1 MSFCSVSTFKR
12 EVMAGNKLK
21 ELLDLAHS
29 ETYGRFKEIILTSV
43 IGIVVNVALG
53 VLKIIVGSIAN
64 SVAVISDAVNNFADS
79 VSSLVTII
87 AMAIS
92 GRGATRK
99 HPFGFGRIEYFSSMV
114 ISVLI
119 LITGGEF
126 LIESVKK
133 IIHPEATSYNAVTLV
148 LLIIAI
154 VAKILLGLYTR
165 RSGKKLNSP
174 NLIASGQ
181 DALSDAVITG
191 VTLLAAVISL
201 IWPNLHIDGWVG
213 AIVSIFVLKAGLE
226 ILLDVVSKLL
236 GERPSLELADQIME
250 EILNTEGVQGAY
262 DLILHNYGP
271 NVFIGD
277 VNLELE
283 DTMSIEE
290 AYVITKPLN
299 VRILKK
305 YGVFMYFGFYSVN
318 TTDPEIVEMRDFLY
332 SQALC
337 RDDILQIHAFYVN
350 KERKFMS
357 FDVVFDF
364 DCKDQYAVEQD
375 LRRIL
380 KEQYP
385 DYRVEMLPDKDYTLS
400 RSAAEV

>member
-1 MSFCSVSTFKR
+1 
-12 EVMAGNKLK
+12 MAGNKLK
-21 ELLDLAHS
+21 ELLDLKDS
-29 ETYGRFKEIILTSV
+29 ETYSRFKDIIVTSV
-43 IGIVVNVALG
+43 IGIIVNVLLG
-53 VLKIIVGSIAN
+53 VIKIIVGTVAN
-64 SVAVISDAVNNFADS
+64 SVAVISDAINNFGDS
-79 VSSLVTII
+79 LSSLVTII

-119 LITGGEF
+119 LVTGGEF

-133 IIHPEATSYNAVTLV
+133 ILHPEATAYTPVTLV
-148 LLIIAI
+148 LLIVAI
-154 VAKILLGLYTR
+154 VAKILLGLYTK
-165 RSGKKLNSP
+165 RSGTKLNSP

-181 DALSDAVITG
+181 DALSDAIITG
-191 VTLLAAVISL
+191 VTLLAAVVSL
-201 IWPNLHIDGWVG
+201 IWPGLHIDGWVG
-213 AIVSIFVLKAGLE
+213 AVVSIFVIKAGLE
-226 ILLDVVSKLL
+226 ILLDVISKLL
-236 GERPSLELADQIME
+236 GERPSIELADKIME
-250 EILNTEGVQGAY
+250 EILNTDGVHGAY

-277 VNLELE
+277 VNIELE
-283 DTMSIEE
+283 DTMTIEE

-299 VRILKK
+299 VKLLRE
-305 YGVFMYFGFYSVN
+305 YGVFMYFGFYSIN
-318 TTDPEIVEMRDFLY
+318 TTDPEIVSMREFLY
-332 SQALC
+332 SHALC
-337 RDDILQIHAFYVN
+337 MKDILQIHAFYVN

-364 DCKDQYAVEQD
+364 DCKDQYAVEQE

-400 RSAAEV
+400 RSAQDE

>member
-1 MSFCSVSTFKR
+1 
-12 EVMAGNKLK
+12 MAANKLK
-21 ELLDLAHS
+21 ELLDLKDS
-29 ETYGRFKEIILTSV
+29 ETYSRFKDIIVTSV

-53 VLKIIVGSIAN
+53 VIKILVGTIAN

-79 VSSLVTII
+79 LSSLLTII

-99 HPFGFGRIEYFSSMV
+99 HPFGFGRIEYFSSMI

-126 LIESVKK
+126 LIESIRK
-133 IIHPEATSYNAVTLV
+133 IRHPEATAYTTVTLV
-148 LLIIAI
+148 LLVIAI
-154 VAKILLGLYTR
+154 VAKILLGLYTK
-165 RSGKKLNSP
+165 RSGNKLNSP

-181 DALSDAVITG
+181 DALSDAIITG
-191 VTLLAAVISL
+191 VTLLAAVVSL
-201 IWPNLHIDGWVG
+201 IWPHLHIDGWVG
-213 AIVSIFVLKAGLE
+213 ALVSIFVIKAGLE

-236 GERPSLELADQIME
+236 GERPSIELADQIME
-250 EILNTEGVQGAY
+250 EILNTEGIHGAY

-277 VNLELE
+277 VNIELE
-283 DTMSIEE
+283 DTMTIED

-299 VRILKK
+299 VRILRD

-318 TTDPEIVEMRDFLY
+318 TKDPEIVAMREFLY
-332 SQALC
+332 EHALC
-337 RDDILQIHAFYVN
+337 MDDILQIHAFYVN

-364 DCKDQYAVEQD
+364 DCKDQYAVEQE

-380 KEQYP
+380 KEEYP
-385 DYRVEMLPDKDYTLS
+385 EYRVEMLPDKDYTLS
-400 RSAAEV
+400 RSASDA

>member
-1 MSFCSVSTFKR
+1 
-12 EVMAGNKLK
+12 MAKNKLK
-21 ELLDLAHS
+21 ELLDLKDS
-29 ETYGRFKEIILTSV
+29 ETYSRFKDIIVTSV
-43 IGIVVNVALG
+43 IGIVVNVLLG
-53 VLKIIVGSIAN
+53 VIKIIVGTVAN
-64 SVAVISDAVNNFADS
+64 SVAVISDAINNFGDS
-79 VSSLVTII
+79 LSSLVTII

-99 HPFGFGRIEYFSSMV
+99 HPFGFGRIEYFSSMI

-133 IIHPEATSYNAVTLV
+133 IIHPEATAYTPVTLV
-148 LLIIAI
+148 LLIVAI
-154 VAKILLGLYTR
+154 VAKILLGLYTK
-165 RSGKKLNSP
+165 RSGDRLNSP

-181 DALSDAVITG
+181 DALSDAIITG
-191 VTLLAAVISL
+191 VTLLAAVVSL

-213 AIVSIFVLKAGLE
+213 AVVSIFVIKAGLE
-226 ILLDVVSKLL
+226 ILLDVISKLL
-236 GERPSLELADQIME
+236 GDRPSIELADKLME
-250 EILNTEGVQGAY
+250 EILSTEGIHGAY

-277 VNLELE
+277 VNIELE
-283 DTMSIEE
+283 DTMTIEE

-299 VRILKK
+299 VKLLRE

-318 TTDPEIVEMRDFLY
+318 TKDPEIVAMREFLY
-332 SQALC
+332 SHALSM
-337 RDDILQIHAFYVN
+337 DDILQIHAFYVN

-364 DCKDQYAVEQD
+364 DCKDQYAVEQE

-400 RSAAEV
+400 RSAQDE